1 MSKFFK
7 SKIALPVAVFT
18 MGIGS
23 AFAALNCTTP
33 PSCVEMGYSADSVDG
48 CESYVYCPFDTS
60 YKACVKFG
68 VQECT
73 SGYARAAENC
83 GKQGAEGWE
92 LGLTSDEVGCFNCV
106 VKTCPTG
113 TSTTLRPVSPQNE
126 DGTTVQVIK
135 AYSGD
140 KACVQTDTCD
150 LNYAYADKGCGTNME
165 MGTRKGKLLKGIN
178 GDRQCY
184 QCVCKEGYTDS
195 FQDGKQVCIKVSFI
209 KCLGYPLTSCSSPAM
224 SCDECQDGD
233 KTKYKAVS
241 CARGYMVSAGKCE
254 PRDCSA
260 YPLASCPVGGICMNC
275 VSAGKQTYQL
285 AACEDG
291 FTLIETAGGKSC
303 ALSTTTCDGIWCT
316 GPSGERRCF
325 KSNPCVTEQ
334 TCPWEC
340 GGLTTNNDGGSSS
353 SGSGGGGSI
362 CAEEC
367 QPNTMNSCEC
377 KLCQDGN
384 YCINGAGASGRDPM
398 CCQIDEFESSMDR
411 DPSLRT

>member
-184 QCVCKEGYTDS
+184 ECECKEGYVELIS
-195 FQDGKQVCIKVSFI
+195 GASKLCIAAP
-209 KCLGYPLTSCSSPAM
+209 CRGYTLTSCPTSATSCSPCLSGTTTKYKINGCKAGYEEDGNTCKVATC
-224 SCDECQDGD
+224 SGYNLSKCPDNSYCDECVSATT
-233 KTKYKAVS
+233 TKYKFVH
-241 CARGYMVSAGKCE
+241 
-254 PRDCSA
+254 
-260 YPLASCPVGGICMNC
+260 C
-275 VSAGKQTYQL
+275 VSASDMPLTTGDGCTKYCRGILNLNPKDPNAASDGYETCKNANGTYSYL
-285 AACEDG
+285 VKCKKG
-291 FTLIETAGGKSC
+291 WK
-303 ALSTTTCDGIWCT
+303 
-316 GPSGERRCF
+316 
-325 KSNPCVTEQ
+325 VTED
-334 TCPWEC
+334 PL
-340 GGLTTNNDGGSSS
+340 GLMRYCSYAGT
-353 SGSGGGGSI
+353 GGG
-362 CAEEC
+362 EEFN
-367 QPNTMNSCEC
+367 P
-377 KLCQDGN
+377 
-384 YCINGAGASGRDPM
+384 GADDTIVTIPDTGFNKNPGYG
-398 CCQIDEFESSMDR
+398 F
-411 DPSLRT
+411 